1 MGSVVM
7 SYSFDLEVPAE
18 AEADAAAAADPG
30 SDSDSDSE
38 EEEEEGRYY
47 KGMVPMADM
56 LNADADRN
64 NVGPPSLHLA
74 TTIHPAS

>member
-7 SYSFDLEVPAE
+7 SYSFDLEVPADTD
-18 AEADAAAAADPG
+18 ADAADAAADPG
-30 SDSDSDSE
+30 SDSDSDSDS
-38 EEEEEGRYY
+38 EEEGRYY

-64 NVGPPSLHLA
+64 NVGPLPPPSNYF
-74 TTIHPAS
+74 PSS